1 MYNLWNTTR
10 TKPKSKHENG
20 NSLREM
26 HEEGGIS
33 PEDEEEEVVV
43 VGLTSLLPSVD
54 EKVLVEAVAE
64 NDELAAKAASEQ
76 DKLDEV
82 KQEDKIDLDENGTRK
97 RKRQK
102 KRERKVEERRTLLVK
117 KCPF

>member
-1 MYNLWNTTR
+1 
-10 TKPKSKHENG
+10 
-20 NSLREM
+20 M

-102 KRERKVEERRTLLVK
+102 KEKEKLKKEEVK
-117 KCPF
+117 CISHFVLFADQHLFPSWRASARYFFEAFQK